1 MKQIVVYV
9 AGPVSNGGKETD
21 DSVVEK
27 NVHDA
32 IFIADVL
39 MNNDLFPLVPHLIYY
54 WHREMPRDYD
64 DWIELGL
71 ALLKKCDVL
80 YRMPGTS
87 LGADLEAQKAR
98 EWNIPVFNDLISLSR
113 WARKKN
119 EKRRRP

>member
-9 AGPVSNGGKETD
+9 AGPVSNGGTLSDEET
-21 DSVVEK
+21 EK
-27 NVHDA
+27 HVHNA

-39 MNNDLFPLVPHLIYY
+39 MNNDLFPLVPHLTYY
-54 WHREMPRDYD
+54 WHKEMPRDYD

-71 ALLKKCDVL
+71 ALLRKCDAL

-87 LGADLEAQKAR
+87 LGADLEVQKAR
-98 EWNIPVFNDLISLSR
+98 EWKIPVFNDLVSLSK

-119 EKRRRP
+119 EKRHRS